1 MLCVFPSLNAKF
13 SVTARRLSVVS
24 GSSVSLFILC
34 LLDLTALKE
43 ISQTP
48 LHFIH
53 SFRILNILFEF
64 NFIFYQ
70 SNILL

>member
-1 MLCVFPSLNAKF
+1 MSSSLTVKAG
-13 SVTARRLSVVS
+13 RLSAVS
-24 GSSVSLFILC
+24 GSSVSVFILC

-48 LHFIH
+48 LNFIH
-53 SFRILNILFEF
+53 SFGILNILFEF
-64 NFIFYQ
+64 NFVFYQ